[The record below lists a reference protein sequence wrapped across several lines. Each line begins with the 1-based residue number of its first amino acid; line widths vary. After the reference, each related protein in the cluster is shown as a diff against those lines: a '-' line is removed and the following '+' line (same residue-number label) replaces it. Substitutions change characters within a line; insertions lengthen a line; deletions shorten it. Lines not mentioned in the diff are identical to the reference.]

1 MDTLYQAPNFSYQQ
15 GMKDELVYFRI
26 SVRIVRMLRV
36 VKLFETEKR
45 RVGRRNPSS
54 TNVKGYC

>member
-1 MDTLYQAPNFSYQQ
+1 MYQAPNFSYQQ
-15 GMKDELVYFRI
+15 GMKDELVYLRI
-26 SVRIVRMLRV
+26 SVRIVRILRV

-45 RVGRRNPSS
+45 RVGRREPNS

>member
-1 MDTLYQAPNFSYQQ
+1 M
-15 GMKDELVYFRI
+15 VYFRI
-26 SVRIVRMLRV
+26 SVRIVRILRV

-45 RVGRRNPSS
+45 RVGRRKPSS